1 MQELI
6 QSKFADRKVKK
17 FEIKVYFVVSELFS
31 NIIKHGDTKKVRS
44 RYMKTTIIL
53 SLRYMM
59 TEKVLKPKN

>member
-31 NIIKHGDTKKVRS
+31 TIIKHGDTKKVRS